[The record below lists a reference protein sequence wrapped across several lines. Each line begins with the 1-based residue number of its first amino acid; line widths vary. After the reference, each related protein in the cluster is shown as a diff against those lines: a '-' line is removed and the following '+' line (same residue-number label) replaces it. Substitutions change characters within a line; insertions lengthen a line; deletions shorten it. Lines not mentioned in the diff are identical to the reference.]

1 MLTRDEWIAASDEVL
16 LRSSDE
22 DFYRAS
28 GPGGQKRNKT
38 ESAVRLRH
46 AATGLMVVA
55 VESRSRQENRERA
68 IRRLREAIAN
78 RIRVERKRDEI
89 PPIIRESAQ
98 EGFKV
103 GRKDPRF
110 LLLSATLLDML
121 VAYEGK
127 VSEMADALELAT
139 AKIVNFLRT
148 TPELWEETQH
158 VRDRFG
164 LSHLR

>member
-1 MLTRDEWIAASDEVL
+1 MTRDEWIATSDDVL
-16 LRSSDE
+16 LRSSNE

-46 AATGLMVVA
+46 PETGLMVVA

-68 IRRLREAIAN
+68 TRRLREAIAN
-78 RIRVERKRDEI
+78 KIRVEVKRDEI
-89 PPIIRESAQ
+89 PDIIRLTAA
-98 EGFKV
+98 EGFKI
-103 GRKDPRF
+103 GRKDARF
-110 LLLSATLLDML
+110 LPLSAAMLDLL

-139 AKIVNFLRT
+139 AKVVNFLKT

-164 LSHLR
+164 LGHLH